1 MFTGFGH
8 LERMK
13 RMLDLINAEPWRL
26 AVVSPKEE
34 LGENI
39 EWGNQNWSEK
49 KGNSCLSF
57 IRNCPT
63 HQIMGKCDKVFKNGL
78 SRICGRQP
86 LKRLLSPFLNTLS
99 QVTLKQIYGDDN
111 NS

>member
-26 AVVSPKEE
+26 AVVSSKEE

-49 KGNSCLSF
+49 KEIHACLS
-57 IRNCPT
+57 
-63 HQIMGKCDKVFKNGL
+63 
-78 SRICGRQP
+78 
-86 LKRLLSPFLNTLS
+86 
-99 QVTLKQIYGDDN
+99 
-111 NS
+111 